1 MWSCGDATP
10 SSDECLNSECLV
22 PIPSSRSRSSDLRYL
37 SQRILLTFLAI
48 NYFFYIGMTKSLLRF
63 FACTRVSDDREDSDW
78 SRYVWEE
85 DTEVECYEGK
95 HALLVGLLVVPL
107 LLAVSFGYPAGVF
120 IILWRSKDRL
130 NDEDFVETYG
140 FLYRAYD
147 RHYWEV
153 IVMMRKA
160 AVATIAVFAYSLGS
174 NLQGLLCVLV
184 IIVAL
189 SVHLALQPFTQE
201 IPQLNHLETCSLSA
215 TIVVFVTGLM
225 MNDDK
230 VEDRNR
236 AVLSAL
242 AILFVCFTVL
252 IILVQLVFVTEEF
265 IDMKLIEVKAME
277 IQEVIDARLSKK
289 VEVLSHHYWKIALTA
304 AHTVA
309 VLSAKRV
316 CVCRKK
322 PQTEAGNATPLRQL

>member
-1 MWSCGDATP
+1 MSAQ
-10 SSDECLNSECLV
+10 CLHVLSQ
-22 PIPSSRSRSSDLRYL
+22 SRSSDLRYF

-120 IILWRSKDRL
+120 TILWRSKDRL
-130 NDEDFVETYG
+130 NDEDFVQTYG
-140 FLYRAYD
+140 FLYKAYD

-153 IVMMRKA
+153 VIMVRKA
-160 AVATIAVFAYSLGS
+160 AVATVAVFSYRLGS

-184 IIVAL
+184 IGIAL
-189 SVHLALQPFTQE
+189 SVHLVLQPFTQD

-215 TIVVFVTGLM
+215 TVVVFVVGLM
-225 MNDDK
+225 MNDNA
-230 VEDRNR
+230 VEPSGR
-236 AVLSAL
+236 VLLSAL
-242 AILFVCFTVL
+242 AVLFLCFTLVVL
-252 IILVQLVFVTEEF
+252 LTQLMFAAEEF
-265 IDMKLIEVKAME
+265 IDMKLIELDAME
-277 IQEVIDARLSKK
+277 VQEVIDSRLSKK
-289 VEVLSHHYWKIALTA
+289 LEALIEHYWKIALEA
-304 AHTVA
+304 AKTFKA
-309 VLSAKRV
+309 LTRKRF
-316 CVCRKK
+316 CCHRRS
-322 PQTEAGNATPLRQL
+322 GNATRSPVHHSNV